1 MSENKFIF
9 EGKLYKAVSSV
20 PGKTNCDEC
29 DLKEDCQSLDVPDCT
44 SSYREDHRDVYFKEI
59 KNNFES
65 ITIDPQTLAESIV
78 YSDYSD
84 SGKLL
89 WCGLVGK
96 NSWKGFP
103 TKEAAIEVTI
113 SYFND
118 EAKSEGEQ

>member
-59 KNNFES
+59 KTNFES
-65 ITIDPQTLAESIV
+65 VTIDPQTLAESIV

-113 SYFND
+113 SYFNK
-118 EAKSEGEQ
+118 EFEKE

>member
-9 EGKLYKAVSSV
+9 EGKLYKVVPSV

-29 DLKEDCQSLDVPDCT
+29 DLRGVCYDPDMPYCT
-44 SSYREDHRDVYFKEI
+44 SDHREDHRDVYFKEI
-59 KNNFES
+59 KTNFES
-65 ITIDPQTLAESIV
+65 VTIDPQTLAESIV

-96 NSWKGFP
+96 NSWKGFSS
-103 TKEAAIEVTI
+103 KEAAMEATI
-113 SYFND
+113 SYFNK
-118 EAKSEGEQ
+118 ELEKE

>member
-29 DLKEDCQSLDVPDCT
+29 DLDLRKCVESPDVPNCL
-44 SSYREDHRDVYFKEI
+44 SEYREDHRDVYFKKI
-59 KNNFES
+59 KTNFES

-96 NSWKGFP
+96 NNWKGFSS
-103 TKEAAIEVTI
+103 KEAAMEATI
-113 SYFND
+113 SYFNK
-118 EAKSEGEQ
+118 ELEKE